1 MALPTAKLASLV
13 LKSISKPIAARLK
26 QQAGVHPKF
35 RNLIVSLAQANHR
48 ITTTL
53 QRQLYGHITTA
64 EIRPLNEEKAVQA
77 AVDLIGELFVFSV
90 AGGLVIFEVQRSARS
105 EARKEEKRR
114 QEIEEIKQKED
125 DLLNEL
131 EILRQ
136 RISEFE
142 RLSRGSGLA
151 GILKFRQGQTTEAT
165 NPI

>member
-35 RNLIVSLAQANHR
+35 RNLIVSLAQ
-48 ITTTL
+48 
-53 QRQLYGHITTA
+53 
-64 EIRPLNEEKAVQA
+64 
-77 AVDLIGELFVFSV
+77 V

-114 QEIEEIKQKED
+114 QEIEEIKQRED
-125 DLLNEL
+125 NLLKEL
-131 EILRQ
+131 EVVRQ

-165 NPI
+165 NPV